1 MGNEVLLYGVGGIMA
16 GNIFP
21 LENTT
26 TIIGRNSSKCSIIYP
41 ENATGVSGIHCQVR
55 AAYPYLEITD
65 LGSTYGTFYENGVKM
80 QKDTTYR
87 LQNNEAFYIGEKK
100 NRFIV
105 KIK

>member
-1 MGNEVLLYGVGGIMA
+1 MSNEVLLYGVGGSMA

-21 LENTT
+21 LEDTT
-26 TIIGRNSSKCSIIYP
+26 VVIGRNSSKCAIIYP
-41 ENATGVSGIHCQVR
+41 EDAKGVSGIHCQVK

-65 LGSTYGTFYENGVKM
+65 LGSTYGTFYENGVRM
-80 QKDTTYR
+80 QKDTSYK
-87 LQNNEAFYIGEKK
+87 LKNNEAFYIGEKK